1 MQIHDELIYEIR
13 EDVILGTLDYKNRR
27 GNDNSFFQD
36 YGNSSDSNYNQRS
49 TTTSSTTTS
58 SSSNRLIPLEALLK
72 KCMGEEVTRSFVVSV
87 LLGQIQTMHII
98 CRINNKFVTYNYH
111 DQ

>member
-27 GNDNSFFQD
+27 GNDDSFFQD

-49 TTTSSTTTS
+49 TTTTS
-58 SSSNRLIPLEALLK
+58 SSSSKRLIPLESLLK

-98 CRINNKFVTYNYH
+98 CRINNKFVTYYYH